1 MNEAD
6 VRQRPAPEAY
16 QPPLTRWRHT
26 WRLALALAIGATTWA
41 TVVVREYDLG
51 GFPLLGVDALL
62 GAVAF
67 VAVVWRRRSPV
78 AIGLI
83 TSLLGCASGFAAGA
97 STLAAVSVAT
107 RRRYREI
114 AAVGVA
120 NFVSGLILT
129 RLVVPDPDADPWW
142 FDLIVNAVF
151 TAGIMG
157 WGMFIGSRRELYWTL
172 QRRAELAEAEQEL
185 QAQRARENERARIA
199 REMHDV
205 LAHRISQISLHAG
218 ALSFRDDLTA
228 EQMRESATVIQ
239 QKAHEALT
247 DLRGVLGVLRDPTTG
262 RLDAEAAVPQP
273 TYVDL
278 PRLVEECRHEGLNL
292 EYVDHLAAPLP
303 DPLGR
308 TVYRIVQE
316 GITNARKHAPDTLLT
331 IRLGGDPARG
341 VEVVLDNP
349 LGFSRR
355 STPGAG
361 LGLIGLAE
369 RAELGGGR
377 LVHGVRG
384 SHFEVR
390 AWLPWAP

>member
-1 MNEAD
+1 M
-6 VRQRPAPEAY
+6 RQRPAPEAF
-16 QPPLTRWRHT
+16 QPPLTRWRHA
-26 WRLALALAIGATTWA
+26 WRLALVLAIGGVTWA
-41 TVVVREYDLG
+41 TVVSRELDSTARMLVWVDLACG
-51 GFPLLGVDALL
+51 VAATLLV
-62 GAVAF
+62 F
-67 VAVVWRRRSPV
+67 WRRRAPRT
-78 AIGLI
+78 IGLL
-83 TSLLGCASGFAAGA
+83 TSLLGCFSGLAAGA

-114 AAVGVA
+114 ALVGAA
-120 NFVSGLILT
+120 NFASGIVLT
-129 RLVVPDPDADPWW
+129 RLVVPAADDDPWW
-142 FDLIVNAVF
+142 VDVSISAIF
-151 TAGIMG
+151 TAGMMG
-157 WGMFIGSRRELYWTL
+157 WGMYIGSRRELYWSL

-218 ALSFRDDLTA
+218 ALSFREDLTA
-228 EQMRESATVIQ
+228 EEMRESATVIQ

-247 DLRGVLGVLRDPTTG
+247 DLRGVLGVLRDPVTG
-262 RLDAEAAVPQP
+262 RLDADGGVPQP
-273 TYVDL
+273 TYADL
-278 PRLVEECRHEGLNL
+278 PRLVEECRHDGLNID
-292 EYVDHLAAPLP
+292 YTDHLAEPLP
-303 DPLGR
+303 DALGR

-331 IRLGGDPARG
+331 IRLGGDAVRG

-349 LGFSRR
+349 LGFVRR
-355 STPGAG
+355 TTPGAG

-390 AWLPWAP
+390 AWLPWTP

>member
-1 MNEAD
+1 MIEAD
-6 VRQRPAPEAY
+6 ARQRPAPAAY
-16 QPPLTRWRHT
+16 QPQLTRWRHG
-26 WRLALALAIGATTWA
+26 WRFALALVIGGTAWA
-41 TVVVREYDLG
+41 TVAAREYDAG
-51 GFPLLGVDALL
+51 GLALL
-62 GAVAF
+62 GLDAGLGTLAF
-67 VAVVWRRRSPV
+67 VAVLWRRRWPV
-78 AIGLI
+78 PIGLL
-83 TSLLGCASGFAAGA
+83 TSLLGCASGLAAGA

-114 AAVGVA
+114 AVVGVA
-120 NFVSGLILT
+120 NFASGLMLT
-129 RLVVPDPDADPWW
+129 RLVLPDPDADPWW
-142 FDLIVNAVF
+142 FDVIVNAIF
-151 TAGIMG
+151 TAGMMG
-157 WGMFIGSRRELYWTL
+157 WGMYIGSRRELYWTL

-247 DLRGVLGVLRDPTTG
+247 DLRGVLGVLRDPVTG
-262 RLDAEAAVPQP
+262 RLDADTAVPQP
-273 TYVDL
+273 TYIDL

-292 EYVDHLAAPLP
+292 DYADHLGEPLP
-303 DPLGR
+303 DALGR

-355 STPGAG
+355 PTPGAG

-369 RAELGGGR
+369 RAELAGGR